1 MSGAAPRFDRPE
13 RVPWA
18 AVGVYIAVAYG
29 LAWLVAAPLWL
40 HGGLRNPLA
49 GILLIAMMYTP
60 AIAALFVVFVVQR
73 PRPVHV
79 AEYLGV
85 APFRPA
91 RRIIGLALIGM
102 FGSILVALLSVLLAA
117 AVGAIHLDLVTFS
130 HFAQI
135 VRAQLAAVHTSVSI
149 PVGLIVLLQLIA
161 IPVGGLLNSVATVG
175 EELGWRGW
183 LLPSLRPLGTA
194 RSLLLTGLI
203 WGLWHSPIILLGY
216 NFGEP
221 NAWGLLFMVLGCVTY
236 GVLIGWLRLRSASLW
251 PSVLAHGAFNASAGV
266 GTLLLAAGAPIPP
279 VDYIPLGW
287 PGWVVC
293 ALMIGVL
300 ALLRQFRIQPTLDRK
315 GGAS

>member
-1 MSGAAPRFDRPE
+1 MSGTAPRSDRPQ

-18 AVGVYIAVAYG
+18 AVAAYVAVAYA
-29 LAWLVAAPLWL
+29 LAWLVALPLWL
-40 HGGLRNPLA
+40 NGGLRNPLA

-60 AIAALFVVFVVQR
+60 AIAALFVVFAVQR

-79 AEYLGV
+79 AEYLGI

-102 FGSILVALLSVLLAA
+102 FGSILVSVLSVLLAA
-117 AVGAIHLDLVTFS
+117 AAGAIHLDLVTFS
-130 HFAQI
+130 HFAGI
-135 VRAQLAAVHTSVSI
+135 LRAQLTAVHASVSV
-149 PVGLIVLLQLIA
+149 PVGLIVVLQLVA
-161 IPVGGLLNSVATVG
+161 IPFGAMLNSVATVG

-216 NFGEP
+216 DFGEP
-221 NAWGLLFMVLGCVTY
+221 NLLGLLFMVVGCVLY

-251 PSVLAHGAFNASAGV
+251 PSVLAHGAFNASAGI
-266 GTLLLAAGAPIPP
+266 GALLLAAGVPAPP

-293 ALMIGVL
+293 ASLIGVL
-300 ALLRQFRIQPTLDRK
+300 AAFGQFRIQPTLVRK
-315 GGAS
+315 RPAS